1 MAMNLT
7 KKVLWLGVPVLL
19 GALSLGALAQQK
31 WPLIAGGR
39 TVSTSVRKIGGTTYV
54 PIGDVAKA
62 LNMRVSV
69 KGNRIALLPPGG
81 AMQVGKV
88 EGNINED
95 LSSGLYGF
103 KVTGVT
109 RAQSYDLKYPTVY
122 QRAETV
128 KAQDGQE
135 LVIVS
140 CRLKNQTPNIVSF
153 PFSINYKPTHTSLTD
168 LDAQSYAP
176 LYYDAAFDAGG
187 PFLRKVLPAASLN
200 VVLVF
205 AVPKETKIK
214 DVVYGMISYDDW
226 VYNKPAVDFRVHV
239 QGN

>member
-1 MAMNLT
+1 MKKGLA
-7 KKVLWLGVPVLL
+7 KKVLWIGVPTLVGVL
-19 GALSLGALAQQK
+19 GLGALAQGN
-31 WPLIAGGR
+31 WTLVAGGR
-39 TVSTSVRKIGGTTYV
+39 TISTSVKKIGGTTYV

-69 KGNRIALLPPGG
+69 QGNRIALLPPGG

-88 EGNINED
+88 EGNMNED
-95 LSSGLYGF
+95 LSGGAYGF
-103 KVTGVT
+103 KVVGVT
-109 RAQSYDLKYPTVY
+109 RVQSYDLKYPTLY

-128 KAQDGQE
+128 KAPDGQE

-140 CRLKNQTPNIVSF
+140 CRLKNQTAKIISF
-153 PFSINYKPTHTSLTD
+153 PFSINYKPTNTSLTD

-176 LYYDAAFDAGG
+176 SYYDAAFDAGG
-187 PFLRKVLPAASLN
+187 PYLRKVLPGASLN

-205 AVPKETKIK
+205 PVPKDTKIK
-214 DVVYGMISYDDW
+214 DVVYSMISYDDW
-226 VYNKPAVDFRVHV
+226 MYDKPAMDFRVHV

>member
-1 MAMNLT
+1 MSSS
-7 KKVLWLGVPVLL
+7 KKALYLGVPAIL
-19 GALSLGALAQQK
+19 GALGLCAVAQGK
-31 WPLIAGGR
+31 WTLSVGGH
-39 TVSTSVRKIGGTTYV
+39 TISTNARNIGGTTYV

-69 KGNRIALLPPGG
+69 KGNKISLLPAGG
-81 AMQVGKV
+81 ATQVGKIV
-88 EGNINED
+88 GNINED

-103 KVTGVT
+103 KVLGVT
-109 RAQSYDLKYPTVY
+109 RAESYDLKYPTIY

-128 KAQDGQE
+128 KAKDGQE

-140 CRLKNQTPNIVSF
+140 CRLKNQTQKIISF
-153 PFSINYKPTHTSLTD
+153 PFSINYKPTNTSLTD
-168 LDAQSYAP
+168 LEAQSYAP

-205 AVPKETKIK
+205 AVPKDTKIK

-239 QGN
+239 QDK